1 MIGSSRL
8 RVKIKKD
15 RLAVTAVTLAPILY
29 FITPILKGHVLCPDD
44 GILQNV
50 PFRVAAAQMLKSG
63 FLPLW
68 DPYIFSGMPF
78 LAAAQAGILYPLN
91 WFYLIF
97 SPAAAT
103 NLMVVSS
110 YMVAGV
116 GAYLY
121 ARRIGTSVSGSM
133 LTALVW
139 QFSGALVG
147 QIAHINIVQNSAIL
161 PWLLWSIEAY
171 AQTIKLRHGVLLAA
185 LLALQFFAGHQQ
197 TFAYSLILIA
207 AYAITMSLSNESLRK
222 RYLSALLFMVSGLML
237 AAVQI
242 LPTFELLRNSLRA
255 TATYDFFISFSMPR
269 RFVLTWLAPYVMGGG
284 DGRLFAAPYVG
295 PPFYQEMIGYV
306 GLLAVMLAII
316 AVLIK
321 RDPRTKFWAVIAA
334 LAFILALGGYAP
346 SSFYKFIYHVPV
358 LNLFRVPARH
368 LMEVD
373 FALAVLAGRGLSVLS
388 RGRPELRTKLI
399 VASVAILVLI
409 ATLLT
414 VTVLRPA
421 EFHLARTA
429 PVDLLHAPELFLPL
443 LFAGASA
450 GALWIFMC
458 NQRRGI
464 AAIFIVLIL
473 DLAVWGQASGW
484 YNGGARV
491 NHEYWHE
498 PETVHLLRSLMKD
511 DKSPQRILTAPH
523 TFDPAVAPVPPSVS
537 HSTDWVL
544 WTQPDVYMLHGIQNA
559 AGYDGF
565 GLQRYSDLAGRMKVW
580 GELTDP
586 DSTLR
591 SPSREID
598 LTNARFLVAMRTQP
612 QAKTQTSIFDQFAP
626 ATEQHGEF
634 KFAATDLALPAIAK
648 DQRVAFSVPPTDIDR
663 VALMTNL
670 AWSENIPDNAMVAR
684 LRLKLADGGTVE
696 LPIRAG
702 ADTAEWAHDRHDI
715 NARIRHRRATV
726 ATSYDVND
734 ASGRYQAHTYLASLS
749 LPRLAKV
756 VSGEIVPEQISNAP
770 DLTLSVFRVSLANST
785 SGETYALRRD
795 SVAVE
800 RTASAA
806 NPPAISANER
816 WKLAAQTKYVQIY
829 ENTHALPRAWLTSDV
844 RVLDEPATLE
854 VIRNGKFQDGTNW
867 QPEKTALI
875 DHAIGEKQPGELDGS
890 AAITKYEPNRIE
902 LETKA
907 NQPAILVLSENHY
920 PGWRAYIDGRF
931 TDTLRV
937 DYNLRGV
944 AVPAGEHKVEF
955 IYRPKSVLIG
965 FAISLLAL
973 IGLMVAPFAAPVVKR
988 ISPRINT
995 D

>member
-1 MIGSSRL
+1 M
-8 RVKIKKD
+8 KIKKD
-15 RLAVTAVTLAPILY
+15 RLAAVPVTLAPILY
-29 FITPILKGHVLCPDD
+29 FITPILKGHVLCPGD

-50 PFRVAAAQMLKSG
+50 PFRVAAAQMIKAG
-63 FLPLW
+63 YLPLW
-68 DPYIFSGMPF
+68 DPYIFSGMPL
-78 LAAAQAGILYPLN
+78 LAAAQPGILYPLN

-103 NLMVVSS
+103 NFMVVSS
-110 YMVAGV
+110 YMVAGL

-133 LTALVW
+133 LTALAW

-147 QIAHINIVQNSAIL
+147 QIAHINIVHNSAML

-171 AQTIKLRHGVLLAA
+171 AQTAKLRRGVLIAG

-207 AYAITMSLSNESLRK
+207 AYAVTMGLSHERLRQ
-222 RYLSALLFMVSGLML
+222 RYLSTLMFIGAGLML

-269 RFVLTWLAPYVMGGG
+269 RFAMTWLAPYVMGGG

-306 GLLAVMLAII
+306 GLLALMLAII

-321 RDPRTKFWAVIAA
+321 RDTGTKFWMITAG
-334 LAFILALGGYAP
+334 LGFFLALGGYAP
-346 SSFYKFIYHVPV
+346 LSFYKLIYHVPV

-373 FALAVLAGRGLSVLS
+373 FALAVLAGRGLTLLTGA
-388 RGRPELRTKLI
+388 RQELRTKLI
-399 VASVAILVLI
+399 VASVVIFVLV

-414 VTVLRPA
+414 VTWLRPA
-421 EFHLARTA
+421 EFKLGRTA
-429 PVDLLHAPELFLPL
+429 PIDLLHAPELFMPL
-443 LFAGASA
+443 LLAAASA
-450 GALWIFMC
+450 GALWFFIR

-464 AAIFIVLIL
+464 IAIFIVLIL
-473 DLAVWGQASGW
+473 DLTVWGQTSGW
-484 YNGGARV
+484 YNVSPRV
-491 NHEYWHE
+491 GDEYWHE
-498 PETVHLLRSLMKD
+498 PETVHLLKSLMKN

-544 WTQPDVYMLHGIQNA
+544 WTQPDVYMLHGFQNA

-591 SPSREID
+591 GPSREID
-598 LTNARFLVAMRTQP
+598 LTNARFLVSMRTQSK
-612 QAKTQTSIFDQFAP
+612 AKPDASIFDQFAR
-626 ATEQHGEF
+626 ASEQYGGF
-634 KFAATDLALPAIAK
+634 WFAATDLSLPAIAK
-648 DQRVAFSVPPTDIDR
+648 EGRVVFSNPPIDIDR
-663 VALMTNL
+663 IALMTNL
-670 AWSENIPDNAMVAR
+670 AWSENIPDNVTVAQ
-684 LRLKLADGGTVE
+684 LRFKLADGGTVE

-702 ADTAEWAHDRHDI
+702 ADTAEWAHDRPDI
-715 NARIRHRRATV
+715 NARIRHRRGAV
-726 ATSYDVND
+726 ATSYLVND
-734 ASGRYQAHTYLASLS
+734 ASSHYQAHTYLASLP

-756 VSGEIVPEQISNAP
+756 IGGEIVLEQIPSAP
-770 DLTLSVFRVSLANST
+770 DLTLSVFRISLANST
-785 SGETYALRRD
+785 KGETYALRRD

-800 RTASAA
+800 RANGSENSPAA
-806 NPPAISANER
+806 TSANAR
-816 WKLAAQTKYVQIY
+816 WKLAAETKYAQIY
-829 ENTHALPRAWLTSDV
+829 ENARALPRAWLTSDV
-844 RVLDEPATLE
+844 RVLNEPSMLE
-854 VIRNGKFQDGTNW
+854 VIRTGKFQDGTNW
-867 QPEKTALI
+867 EPEKTALAASAI
-875 DHAIGEKQPGELDGS
+875 DEKQTGEFNGS
-890 AAITKYEPNRIE
+890 ATVTKYEPNRIA
-902 LETKA
+902 LDTKA
-907 NQPAILVLSENHY
+907 NQASILILSENHY
-920 PGWRAYIDGRF
+920 PGWRAYVDGRF

-944 AVPAGEHKVEF
+944 ALPAGEHKVEF
-955 IYRPKSVLIG
+955 LYRPKSVLIG
-965 FAISLLAL
+965 MVVSIVGLVALA
-973 IGLMVAPFAAPVVKR
+973 FAAPVVKR
-988 ISPRINT
+988 ISPQIT
-995 D
+995 QIAQKE